1 MLLLRPPYT
10 DASKLGF
17 GQYFTD
23 HMFVARYE
31 TGKGWYEAKV
41 VDFSNLELSPAAS
54 VLHYSQEVFEGM
66 KAYRS
71 ADGRV
76 LLFRPEQNARRM
88 SRSAQRICMPGIPE
102 DLFLQGVK
110 DVVLK
115 DKEWIPG
122 DEGTSLYIRP
132 TMVGDD
138 GFLGIKPSKKFT
150 FFVVLSPVGPYYK
163 EGFNPIPIYVEEQLV
178 RAVVGGVGDIKTGG
192 NYAASLLA
200 DTKAKEKGFTQVLW
214 LDAKEH
220 KYAEEVGSMNIFFVI
235 GKKVV
240 TPALNGSILPGITRD
255 SVLILAPDL
264 GYEVEERA
272 IPIQEILE
280 GIRKGTVT
288 ECFGSGTAA
297 VISPVGSLHYK
308 GVDYL
313 INDGKVGEVTQN
325 IYRHLVDIQYGR
337 SKDPYGWV
345 QEIGRI

>member
-1 MLLLRPPYT
+1 MRPPYT
-10 DASKLGF
+10 DTSKLGF

-31 TGKGWYEAKV
+31 TGKGWYEAKT
-41 VDFSNLELSPAAS
+41 VDYNDFKISPAAS

-71 ADGRV
+71 ADDRV
-76 LLFRPEQNARRM
+76 LVFRPEQNARRM
-88 SRSAQRICMPGIPE
+88 NRSAQRICLPTIPE
-102 DLFLQGVK
+102 ELFLQGVK
-110 DVVLK
+110 EVVLQ

-132 TMVGDD
+132 TMIGDD
-138 GFLGIKPSKKFT
+138 GFLGIKVSNRFT
-150 FFVVLSPVGPYYK
+150 FFIVLSPVGPYYK
-163 EGFNPIPIYVEEQLV
+163 EGFNPIPIYVEDQLV
-178 RAVVGGVGDIKTGG
+178 RACVGGVGDIKTGG

-200 DTKAKEKGFTQVLW
+200 DTRAKEKGFTQVLW
-214 LDAKEH
+214 LDSKEH
-220 KYAEEVGSMNIFFVI
+220 RYAEEVGSMNIFFVM
-235 GKKVV
+235 GNKVI

-255 SVLILAPDL
+255 SVLTLAPDL

-280 GIRKGTVT
+280 GIEKGTVT

-308 GVDYL
+308 GVDYEL
-313 INDGKVGEVTQN
+313 NGGKVGEVTAN
-325 IYRHLVDIQYGR
+325 LYHHLVDIQYGR
-337 SKDPYGWV
+337 VRDPYGWV
-345 QEIGRI
+345 NEIGRF